1 VATITA
7 TRRRI
12 PVGVIVLVTL
22 VALGLLAAVTRYLR
36 GFGMTTDLADGRPW
50 GIWIS
55 FDLLCGVALSAG
67 AFLIAGTVYV
77 FHLEKYHYVLRP
89 SLLTGFLGYLMVIV
103 ALLVDLGVPYRIWHM
118 IIYWNPHS
126 PLFEIGLCVMTYTT
140 VLALE
145 FSPLVFEKL
154 SWQRPLR
161 IVKAI
166 TIPLVIAGIV
176 LSTMHQSSLGSLFLM
191 LPFRVHA
198 LWYTSLIPLIFLV
211 SAIAAGLGMVI
222 LECSLCNRVFGRGLH
237 LEVLQGL
244 GRALFV
250 VLGLLLGIK
259 LVDLAVAGELGLM
272 FEGSVQSNMFLLEN
286 VVGILLPMALLL
298 APRFRRD
305 GSWLFRIGLLVVL
318 GLILHRFNVS
328 FNGMAGTSYVPHW
341 MELAVT
347 AGVISAGLLA
357 FGLAVRHLPIG
368 EEIGEG
374 H

>member
-1 VATITA
+1 
-7 TRRRI
+7 
-12 PVGVIVLVTL
+12 
-22 VALGLLAAVTRYLR
+22 
-36 GFGMTTDLADGRPW
+36 
-50 GIWIS
+50 
-55 FDLLCGVALSAG
+55 
-67 AFLIAGTVYV
+67 
-77 FHLEKYHYVLRP
+77 
-89 SLLTGFLGYLMVIV
+89 
-103 ALLVDLGVPYRIWHM
+103 
-118 IIYWNPHS
+118 
-126 PLFEIGLCVMTYTT
+126 
-140 VLALE
+140 
-145 FSPLVFEKL
+145 
-154 SWQRPLR
+154 
-161 IVKAI
+161 
-166 TIPLVIAGIV
+166 
-176 LSTMHQSSLGSLFLM
+176 
-191 LPFRVHA
+191 
-198 LWYTSLIPLIFLV
+198 
-211 SAIAAGLGMVI
+211 MVI